1 MMKKQT
7 ILIVGSEKGLGLGLT
22 EAWLEKGWEV
32 FATHLPDA
40 DVSPLLALAEAYPDS
55 LTTGEIDVTDSSYI
69 GPLVARLSTR
79 RFDIIFMVAGI
90 YGPLHQSVLQASDA
104 EFQQIMMTNAFG
116 PARLARH
123 LLPMLKPAGTLVF
136 MSSHRGSIA
145 GNTEPGIGLELYRAS
160 KAALNMLARCIYMDL
175 SQGEHTVLCIHPGW
189 AVTAMGTLDGAVEAE
204 IDVKTSVNGMVDV
217 IALHRNDKKHLFLDF
232 ENNTWPW

>member
-1 MMKKQT
+1 MQS
-7 ILIVGSEKGLGLGLT
+7 ILIVGSEKGLGLGLA
-22 EAWLEKGWEV
+22 EEYLNRGWDV

-40 DVSPLLALAEAYPDS
+40 DISSLSVLTSTYPGR
-55 LTTGEIDVTDSSYI
+55 LTTGKMDVTDTSCI
-69 GPLVARLSTR
+69 TPLLSRISER
-79 RFDIIFMVAGI
+79 RFDVIFVVAGI

-123 LLPMLKPAGTLVF
+123 LLPSLKAEGALVF

-160 KAALNMLARCIYMDL
+160 KVALNMLARCIYMDTR
-175 SQGEHTVLCIHPGW
+175 QDGHTVLSIHPGW
-189 AVTAMGTLDGAVEAE
+189 AATAMGTLDGAVEAE
-204 IDVKTSVNGMVDV
+204 IDIRTSVKGMTDV
-217 IALHRNDKKHLFLDF
+217 IEQHRYDKNHLFLDY

>member
-1 MMKKQT
+1 MEKQR

-22 EAWLEKGWEV
+22 EAWLEKGWDV
-32 FATHLPDA
+32 FATHLPGA
-40 DVSPLLALAEAYPDS
+40 DISSLHALAEVHPGS
-55 LTTGEIDVTDSSYI
+55 LTTGEIDVTVASLI
-69 GPLVARLSTR
+69 APLVAKLSAWQ
-79 RFDIIFMVAGI
+79 FDIIFMVAGI

-123 LLPMLKPAGTLVF
+123 LLPMLKPAGMLVF

-175 SQGEHTVLCIHPGW
+175 SQGEHTVLSIHPGW
-189 AVTAMGTLDGAVEAE
+189 AATEMGTLDGAVEAE

-217 IALHRNDKKHLFLDF
+217 IELHRNDKKHLFLDF

>member
-1 MMKKQT
+1 MKKQS
-7 ILIVGSEKGLGLGLT
+7 ILIVGSEKGLGLGLA

-40 DVSPLLALAEAYPDS
+40 DITALLALKEAYPGS
-55 LTTGEIDVTDSSYI
+55 LTTGEIDVTDKSHI
-69 GPLVARLSTR
+69 GPLVATLSER
-79 RFDIIFMVAGI
+79 RFDMIFMVAGI
-90 YGPLHQSVLQASDA
+90 YGPLHQSVLQATDA

-136 MSSHRGSIA
+136 MSSHRASIA

-160 KAALNMLARCIYMDL
+160 KVALNMLARCIYLDMR
-175 SQGEHTVLCIHPGW
+175 QGEHTVLSIHPGW
-189 AVTAMGTLDGAVEAE
+189 AATAMGTLDGAVEAE

-217 IALHRNDKKHLFLDF
+217 IELHRNDKKHLFLDY
-232 ENNTWPW
+232 ENNSWPW

>member
-1 MMKKQT
+1 MMKKQS

-22 EAWLEKGWEV
+22 EAYLERGWEV
-32 FATHLPDA
+32 FATHLPAA
-40 DVSPLLALAEAYPDS
+40 DTSSLLALGEIYPGH
-55 LTTGEIDVTDSSYI
+55 LTTSEIDVTDASHI
-69 GPLVARLSTR
+69 GPLIGKMRER
-79 RFDIIFMVAGI
+79 RFDVIFMVAGM

-123 LLPMLKPAGTLVF
+123 LLPMLKPDGSLVF

-160 KAALNMLARCIYMDL
+160 KAALNMLARCIYMDI
-175 SQGEHTVLCIHPGW
+175 SQGAQTVLSIHPGW
-189 AVTAMGTLDGAVEAE
+189 VTTAMGTLDGTVDAE
-204 IDVKTSVNGMVDV
+204 IDVSTSVNGMVSV
-217 IALHRNDKKHLFLDF
+217 IEQHRNARSHLFLDY
-232 ENNTWPW
+232 ENNSWPW

>member
-7 ILIVGSEKGLGLGLT
+7 VLIVGSEKGLGLGLT
-22 EAWLEKGWEV
+22 DAWLEKGWEV

-40 DVSPLLALAEAYPDS
+40 DISSLLALAEAYPNS
-55 LTTGEIDVTDSSYI
+55 LTTGEIDVTDASHI
-69 GPLVARLSTR
+69 GPLAARLSAR

-123 LLPMLKPAGTLVF
+123 LVPMLKPAGTLVF

-160 KAALNMLARCIYMDL
+160 KVALNMLARCIYMDL
-175 SQGEHTVLCIHPGW
+175 KQEEHTVLSVHPGW
-189 AVTAMGTLDGAVEAE
+189 AATAMGTLDGAVEAE

-217 IALHRNDKKHLFLDF
+217 IELHRNDKKHLFLDY